1 MVKRMAKRKK
11 SKESKS
17 SPTYSVELTG
27 LILILIGII
36 GMGFGIIG
44 NFIKQFMMFL
54 AGEFWFVILFGVL
67 ILGISML
74 FKRKLP
80 KFFSSRLIG
89 VYILFAIILVL
100 GHFELLKKTNGFS
113 DLMDVTYNNYMTRI
127 GTMEESSSIL
137 SSGSSSI
144 VIGGGLIGSLLAGG
158 LKAAFSLTGTKIVLV
173 VLGIFSFI
181 LIFNITLSD
190 ILNKFVS
197 LFKKDND
204 DDEKENVKNKKEYII
219 EGDELVGI
227 KNVKDKDEPTEK
239 EKIVITSIDDL
250 KNINTPEKNIKESFD
265 VNPIENDEGASNPS
279 VYRLPKFDLLTP
291 TPKNKK
297 NSEEPFIKE
306 NQIKLEKVL
315 NDFDIKGKVVEIHIG
330 PAVTEYEIIVPSGTK
345 VSRIVG
351 INKEIALAMAAKEVR
366 IQAPIPGKNT
376 IGIEIPNREISSVG
390 FREVLEATW
399 QNNGANKILV
409 ALGKDIMGTSILA
422 DLSKMPHLLVAG
434 STGSGKSVC
443 INTIICSILM
453 RYKPDEVKLV
463 LVDPKKVELTNYN
476 GIPHLL
482 CPVVSDPKKASVV
495 LQKVVAEMEKRYDI
509 FAEKEVKN
517 IAGYNDLIEKE
528 RKKNPDINTTRM
540 PYIVVIID
548 ELADLMLV
556 ASKEVQDS
564 IMRITQMARAAGIH
578 LIVATQRPSTDII
591 TGVIKNNIPSR
602 IAFSVSSAID
612 SRTILDASGAESLLG
627 KGDMLYLPM
636 GESHTTRIQGCF
648 ISDNEISKLI
658 EYCKAQAQVKYNEE
672 FTNQE
677 SPHTSSSGSSNSDTD
692 GGDDPMYNEV
702 VEFAIETGK
711 ISASLIQ
718 RRFRF
723 GYNRAARMVD
733 LLESRGIVGPQNG
746 SKPREVLVKLDNK
759 DGDNMAKKKN
769 KKNNINFKK
778 LFYFIIG
785 FLLIIFLIWYII
797 SWKNVKKEEK
807 LMNSYLITSN
817 TLSVEI
823 KDLSETIQVLKESPS
838 EYFVYISYTNDEKV
852 YSFEK
857 KLKKL
862 IDNYNLKDEFYF
874 VNVTNIKDDENFYK
888 EINNTFNTKLI
899 NNIPCILHFKN
910 NELKKVIYN
919 KDLNKTYTN
928 FENLLKENE
937 FDKE

>member
-11 SKESKS
+11 SKESKNA
-17 SPTYSVELTG
+17 PTYSVELTG

-67 ILGISML
+67 ILGITML

-89 VYILFAIILVL
+89 IYILFAIILVL
-100 GHFELLKKTNGFS
+100 GHFELLKKTAGFS

-127 GTMEESSSIL
+127 GTLDESSSVF

-144 VIGGGLIGSLLAGG
+144 VIGGGLIGALLAGG

-190 ILNKFVS
+190 ILNKFIG
-197 LFKKDND
+197 LFNKDNE
-204 DDEKENVKNKKEYII
+204 DDEKENVKNKKEYIV

-227 KNVKDKDEPTEK
+227 KDSKVKEEPPEK

-250 KNINTPEKNIKESFD
+250 KSINAPEKTVKESFD
-265 VNPIENDEGASNPS
+265 TAPVETDEGASNPS

-517 IAGYNDLIEKE
+517 IAGYNELIEKE
-528 RKKNPDINTTRM
+528 KKKNPDINTTKM

-658 EYCKAQAQVKYNEE
+658 EYCKAQAQVKYSEE
-672 FTNQE
+672 FSNQE
-677 SPHTSSSGSSNSDTD
+677 SPHTSSSGSSNDSAD
-692 GGDDPMYNEV
+692 GGDDSMYNEV

-733 LLESRGIVGPQNG
+733 LLEARGIVGPQNG
-746 SKPREVLVKLDNK
+746 SKPREVLVKLEKNDN
-759 DGDNMAKKKN
+759 
-769 KKNNINFKK
+769 
-778 LFYFIIG
+778 
-785 FLLIIFLIWYII
+785 
-797 SWKNVKKEEK
+797 E
-807 LMNSYLITSN
+807 
-817 TLSVEI
+817 
-823 KDLSETIQVLKESPS
+823 
-838 EYFVYISYTNDEKV
+838 
-852 YSFEK
+852 
-857 KLKKL
+857 
-862 IDNYNLKDEFYF
+862 
-874 VNVTNIKDDENFYK
+874 
-888 EINNTFNTKLI
+888 
-899 NNIPCILHFKN
+899 
-910 NELKKVIYN
+910 
-919 KDLNKTYTN
+919 
-928 FENLLKENE
+928 
-937 FDKE
+937 

>member
-692 GGDDPMYNEV
+692 SGDDPMYNEV

-746 SKPREVLVKLDNK
+746 SKPREVLVKLEKNDN
-759 DGDNMAKKKN
+759 
-769 KKNNINFKK
+769 
-778 LFYFIIG
+778 
-785 FLLIIFLIWYII
+785 
-797 SWKNVKKEEK
+797 E
-807 LMNSYLITSN
+807 
-817 TLSVEI
+817 
-823 KDLSETIQVLKESPS
+823 
-838 EYFVYISYTNDEKV
+838 
-852 YSFEK
+852 
-857 KLKKL
+857 
-862 IDNYNLKDEFYF
+862 
-874 VNVTNIKDDENFYK
+874 
-888 EINNTFNTKLI
+888 
-899 NNIPCILHFKN
+899 
-910 NELKKVIYN
+910 
-919 KDLNKTYTN
+919 
-928 FENLLKENE
+928 
-937 FDKE
+937 

>member
-89 VYILFAIILVL
+89 IYILFAIILVL

-197 LFKKDND
+197 LFKRDND

-227 KNVKDKDEPTEK
+227 KNAKDKDEPTEK

-265 VNPIENDEGASNPS
+265 VNPIETDEGASNPS

-658 EYCKAQAQVKYNEE
+658 EYCKAQTQVKYNEE

-746 SKPREVLVKLDNK
+746 SKPREVLVKLEKNDN
-759 DGDNMAKKKN
+759 
-769 KKNNINFKK
+769 
-778 LFYFIIG
+778 
-785 FLLIIFLIWYII
+785 
-797 SWKNVKKEEK
+797 E
-807 LMNSYLITSN
+807 
-817 TLSVEI
+817 
-823 KDLSETIQVLKESPS
+823 
-838 EYFVYISYTNDEKV
+838 
-852 YSFEK
+852 
-857 KLKKL
+857 
-862 IDNYNLKDEFYF
+862 
-874 VNVTNIKDDENFYK
+874 
-888 EINNTFNTKLI
+888 
-899 NNIPCILHFKN
+899 
-910 NELKKVIYN
+910 
-919 KDLNKTYTN
+919 
-928 FENLLKENE
+928 
-937 FDKE
+937 